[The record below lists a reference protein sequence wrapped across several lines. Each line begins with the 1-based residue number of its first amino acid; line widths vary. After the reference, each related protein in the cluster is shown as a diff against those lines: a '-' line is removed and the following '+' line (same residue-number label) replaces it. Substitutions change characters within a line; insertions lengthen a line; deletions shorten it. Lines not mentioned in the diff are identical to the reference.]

1 MIAAARLLMGN
12 RPAIIEA
19 GSEVRKFSQRQK
31 HYLLAERYL
40 QQAVESGIL
49 YIEHRRGALL
59 DVDAMTKALPAAT
72 LRQHVHTLENG
83 VHVAAIV
90 EG

>member
-1 MIAAARLLMGN
+1 MIAAARLLMDN

-40 QQAVESGIL
+40 QQYFEVGTGRLA
-49 YIEHRRGALL
+49 H
-59 DVDAMTKALPAAT
+59 PAET
-72 LRQHVHTLENG
+72 GDPYPVG
-83 VHVAAIV
+83 VISPSIAS
-90 EG
+90 